1 MPDRSGSSLTKGARL
16 VAGLI
21 LYLMV
26 VGFASAALTA
36 KSDSTTLAP
45 DEIGSAT
52 AECGKRS
59 GAVSGGF
66 RNPGFDYLSETDT
79 AIWGFASKRDGDG
92 AVTATGHNEGQASG
106 ELIAYAYCGRAG
118 RGLTTKSSSSPL
130 EFGEQRSATA
140 RCKRGSRVVWGGF
153 EMTPAT
159 NLPLLPLGSSRE
171 GRRRWT
177 ASGTTYGDDPATL
190 KVFAYCQRS
199 GPPLTQARR
208 STMLGNDEAG
218 SATAKC
224 ERGTEAVAGGFFAPG
239 GFSTGGGSEIYFYE
253 SRRVRERK
261 WRASGLNQGDP
272 ARLTAY
278 AYCAET

>member
-1 MPDRSGSSLTKGARL
+1 MPDRSGSWLTTGVWLIAVL
-16 VAGLI
+16 VTSAV
-21 LYLMV
+21 V
-26 VGFASAALTA
+26 VGYASAALTA
-36 KSDSTTLAP
+36 KSDGTTLAP
-45 DEIGSAT
+45 DETGSAT

-66 RNPGFDYLSETDT
+66 RNPGFDYLSATDT
-79 AIWGFASKRDGDG
+79 AIWSLTSKRDGG
-92 AVTATGHNEGQASG
+92 RAVTATGHNDGEASG

-118 RGLTTKSSSSPL
+118 SGLTTKSSSSPL
-130 EFGEQRSATA
+130 ELGEQGSATA

-153 EMTPAT
+153 EMAPAT
-159 NLPLLPLGSSRE
+159 SFPLLPLGSSRE

-199 GPPLTQARR
+199 GPRLTRTR
-208 STMLGNDEAG
+208 SSTLLGNDEAG

-224 ERGTEAVAGGFFAPG
+224 ERGTEAVSGGFFAPG

-253 SRRVRERK
+253 SRRVRERN
-261 WRASGLNQGDP
+261 WRVSGLNQGDP
-272 ARLTAY
+272 ALLTAY
-278 AYCAET
+278 AYCAKT